1 MRIAVLII
9 GLLLG
14 LLMFL
19 QTVLVYAGASATE
32 QDDLA
37 GAAAGGVFM
46 AFLWLVACALVLPF
60 PVASVVLFALAGL
73 IGFAA
78 GASSDF
84 ADLPVWG
91 GISFVLAVMAFFGW
105 RGKRAATR
113 EVREERQRQIARDER
128 METLLRQQRDQV
140 RYPSPNAPV
149 MSAATTVASNQNFC
163 TSCGARNEPGSR
175 FCAECGT
182 ATKAMNPL

>member
-37 GAAAGGVFM
+37 GAAAVGVFM
-46 AFLWLVACALVLPF
+46 ALLWLVACALVIAF
-60 PVASVVLFALAGL
+60 PMISVVLFVLAGVF
-73 IGFAA
+73 GFAA

-84 ADLPVWG
+84 ADLPIWG
-91 GISFVLAVMAFFGW
+91 GVSLVLAAMSFFGW
-105 RGKRAATR
+105 RGKKRSASEAAA
-113 EVREERQRQIARDER
+113 ERQRQFERDER
-128 METLLRQQRDQV
+128 LESLIREQRSH
-140 RYPSPNAPV
+140 P
-149 MSAATTVASNQNFC
+149 VASPAQQPMSVSGGAPARQNFC

-175 FCAECGT
+175 FCGECGV
-182 ATKAMNPL
+182 AMASVAFN